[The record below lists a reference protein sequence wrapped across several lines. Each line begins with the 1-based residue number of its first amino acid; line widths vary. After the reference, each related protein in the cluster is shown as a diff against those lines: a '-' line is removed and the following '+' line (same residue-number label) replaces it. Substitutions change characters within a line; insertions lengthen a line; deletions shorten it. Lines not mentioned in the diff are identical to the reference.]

1 MTKPATKEAPYETLF
16 ETPFYSLAYRPKDEN
31 DEKSSESWRLDI
43 NASGKITMHG
53 NSRVGLMRGI
63 INFYVSCLS
72 INESTINNVAT
83 TIMGDVC
90 ETASDLE
97 LDNSN
102 APDLETGDTLGN
114 MFYAARNFFYTEKLK
129 QLECLLSI
137 NFGAKD
143 HPASVEFTQ
152 RIQWHNDDELA
163 RAVIDAVGRM
173 ARTFTQYRAML
184 WMIFTT
190 VSGVVNVPFNFQ
202 PAPSLYVS
210 SDIVPGAKLSDLIQ
224 LSPAI
229 KPNNA

>member
-1 MTKPATKEAPYETLF
+1 MTKPATKEAPYETLL

-31 DEKSSESWRLDI
+31 DEKSSESWRLEI
-43 NASGKITMHG
+43 NMDEKVTMHG

-137 NFGAKD
+137 SFGAKD
-143 HPASVEFTQ
+143 HPASTEFTQ

-163 RAVIDAVGRM
+163 RVIIDAVGRM
-173 ARTFTQYRAML
+173 ARTFTQHRAML

-190 VSGVVNVPFNFQ
+190 VSEIVAVPFNFQ
-202 PAPSLYVS
+202 PPLGLYVPTGT
-210 SDIVPGAKLSDLIQ
+210 ITGTQTYKA
-224 LSPAI
+224 
-229 KPNNA
+229 